1 MIKYAI
7 VDDHDIFRMGLKS
20 ILNEDKALRFVFESN
35 NGDSLLSLIKNHQ
48 PDVLILDYQMPG
60 KSGLDLVTDIRK
72 TNEEIKILVLSMHQE
87 EPRILQM
94 MEAGANGY
102 LLKTCKPS
110 EVIEAIK
117 HVTLHDYYF
126 NETVSITMLKSILR
140 SSGRRSKNNP
150 ALTENEI
157 KVLRLIC
164 EEKTTAEISNLVFL
178 SPRTVEGIRMGM
190 MDKLGVKNVAGLV
203 VFAFRS
209 GIYA

>member
-7 VDDHDIFRMGLKS
+7 VDDHDIFRMGLKT
-20 ILNEDKALRFVFESN
+20 ILSEDKALHFEFESN

-178 SPRTVEGIRMGM
+178 SSRTVEGIRMGM